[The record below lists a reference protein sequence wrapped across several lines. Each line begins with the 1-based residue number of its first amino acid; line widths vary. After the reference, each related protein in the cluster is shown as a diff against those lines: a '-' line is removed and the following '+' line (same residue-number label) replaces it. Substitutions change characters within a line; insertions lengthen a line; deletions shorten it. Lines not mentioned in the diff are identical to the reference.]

1 MVKYCDL
8 KSEEVE
14 NAEKVIKEFSKLL
27 YGNEAGSAQIDK
39 LLETAIK
46 NGFIEIKE
54 KKYVFYIWLTIDG
67 FEKKYYKA
75 SGNDLTTKKS
85 GAFIYKK
92 SELAIY
98 EAYMKKYELEELEEG
113 EREND

>member
-14 NAEKVIKEFSKLL
+14 NPEKVIKEFSKLL

-54 KKYVFYIWLTIDG
+54 KKYVFYTWLTIDG

-75 SGNDLTTKKS
+75 CGDDLTTKKS
-85 GAFIYKK
+85 SAWIYSK
-92 SELAIY
+92 SDFELY
-98 EAYMKKYELEELEEG
+98 KAYSERYGLEELEEG
-113 EREND
+113 EYEND